1 MIDLINEIGQTL
13 ANNKMRTFLT
23 GIAVAW
29 GIFMLIVLLGMSNG
43 VVNAFQEQVFNQGT
57 NQLKIWGGLTT
68 QPWHG
73 YKKGRYI
80 ELKESDMARLASD
93 NPEQV
98 ANVSAQLSSE
108 AVTISTDHDY
118 MTSSYSGVFPS
129 EARSRAMKMEQG
141 RFINDLDMK
150 EKRKVAVISTQT
162 AESLFADPKN
172 VVGKTLRIGDMVFT
186 IIGVNES
193 RWERGVYIPYSTAR
207 IMLGD
212 GENVDNIAIELQN
225 VRSEADGSEAES
237 RTRRSLA
244 SQHDFNPADSGALY
258 FWNQFNQKM
267 QMNSGMNILN
277 IAVWVIGL
285 FTLLSGIIGVSNIM
299 FVSVRERTHEIGV
312 RRAIGAKPRS
322 ILTQIICES
331 IAITTLFGYIGIL
344 LGSAVNELLAHITE
358 NFEGIANP
366 RTDLSIA
373 LSVTLVLIIAGM
385 AAGLFPALKSLKIKP
400 VEALREE

>member
-43 VVNAFQEQVFNQGT
+43 VVNAFQAQVFNQGT
-57 NQLKIWGGLTT
+57 NTLKIWGGLTT
-68 QPWHG
+68 EPWHG

-80 ELKESDMARLASD
+80 AMKEGDMARLAAD

-98 ANVSAQLSSE
+98 ANVSAQLSSRS
-108 AVTISTDHDY
+108 VTISTDHDY

-186 IIGVNES
+186 VIGVNES

-207 IMLGD
+207 MLLGG
-212 GENVDNIAIELQN
+212 GENVDNIAIELKN
-225 VRSEADGSEAES
+225 VRSEADGFEAEN
-237 RTRRSLA
+237 RTRRTLA
-244 SQHDFNPADSGALY
+244 AQHDFNPTDSGALY

-331 IAITTLFGYIGIL
+331 IAITTIFGYIGIL
-344 LGSAVNELLAHITE
+344 LGSAVNELLARLTE
-358 NFEGIANP
+358 NFEGISNP

-373 LSVTLVLIIAGM
+373 LSVTLVLILAGM